1 MKADKSSDIQYS
13 VLSNRHKVHLLHK
26 VHSLPLYTLLSTR
39 SGPGWM
45 KSMSTLLSAQDSWT
59 WIWRMEMILFSLPN
73 PLGGVTP
80 GINHFKVIA
89 SLKMHFSPL
98 FSLPTFNYTK
108 LMVLLPLENFIDKM
122 CLFHWSSLVLWFSFF
137 FVLFVFI
144 ISSLFWLILLL
155 TFLAG
160 LFAYL
165 LYFFLSFYMSGFCFL
180 SQNN

>member
-137 FVLFVFI
+137 FCTICLYYFFFI
-144 ISSLFWLILLL
+144 LVNFIVNFFSWVVCLL
-155 TFLAG
+155 TVFFFIFLYVWI
-160 LFAYL
+160 LF
-165 LYFFLSFYMSGFCFL
+165 SIPE
-180 SQNN
+180 